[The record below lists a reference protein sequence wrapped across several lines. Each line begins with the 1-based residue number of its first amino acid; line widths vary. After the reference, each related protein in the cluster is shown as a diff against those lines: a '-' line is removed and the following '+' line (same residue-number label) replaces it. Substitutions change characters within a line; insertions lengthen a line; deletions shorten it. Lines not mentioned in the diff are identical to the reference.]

1 MLLIFIFFFSVT
13 QGIQLKIHKNW
24 IKPQSLYSSGINNDY
39 EIDNLFGSEYD
50 IEMTNEEQFY
60 HTLCKNNNETHYTF
74 KNIYMFNL
82 INYVRNNLLNE
93 LKELDRLEEELKEM

>member
-1 MLLIFIFFFSVT
+1 MLLFFIFFFSVT
-13 QGIQLKIHKNW
+13 QGIQLKIHKKW
-24 IKPQSLYSSGINNDY
+24 IKPQLYSSGINNNDY

-60 HTLCKNNNETHYTF
+60 HTLCKNNNETYYTF

>member
-1 MLLIFIFFFSVT
+1 MLLFFIFFFSVT
-13 QGIQLKIHKNW
+13 KGIQIKIHKNNW
-24 IKPQSLYSSGINNDY
+24 VKPSSLNLFSFDN
-39 EIDNLFGSEYD
+39 NLFGSEYD

-82 INYVRNNLLNE
+82 INYLRNNLLNE
-93 LKELDRLEEELKEM
+93 LKELDRLEEELKEMN